1 MIRLRPWQQKCLAKA
16 TDWLVTTR
24 SDSRFLINAA
34 PGAGKTIAACSIAQ
48 VLFELNE
55 IDRVVVIA
63 PRVEVVD
70 QWAKDFQLV
79 TGRHMSRITRADG
92 DINGLGIDVCCTWS
106 ATQGLSPELDA
117 VCTHQRVLVI
127 CDEHHHAAV
136 EAAWGR
142 SADSA
147 FKNAAFGLIL
157 TGTPIRSDGAES
169 VWLAYD
175 NAGAIDQPAAG
186 SYTLSYGEAVDLGYC
201 RPATFHRHEGRFTVT
216 LNSGESVSVSG
227 QGSID
232 LPGNLKRIPG
242 LQRALD
248 FALLAKTPQF
258 ESDNVTPLN
267 GGYQCTMMEWAI
279 AKLNELRLRMPEA
292 GGLVIAPDVEMAE
305 YMSALIE
312 MLEGEKP
319 VIVHHKVPNPG
330 ARIKAFKSTDKR
342 WLVSVGM
349 VSEGVD
355 IPRLRV
361 LVYLPYAMTELA
373 FRQAV
378 GRVVRTKG
386 IDDDTRA
393 YVVMPNLQLF
403 DAYARRV
410 EAEMP
415 ASSAAVGGAP
425 RHKRCPDCGNEC
437 GLSAHECDECGHE
450 FPQRAQ
456 SSRPCP
462 DCGALN
468 VAGADNCH
476 ACGAS
481 LTLSYS
487 LTLDEALRQGAIIR
501 GADYDE
507 GEVQEGE
514 QFAPGI
520 RALVVR
526 SGDVRMIDLIQK
538 LPDES
543 FGRLKRIM
551 DQTAAANSPSND
563 AA

>member
-1 MIRLRPWQQKCLAKA
+1 MTKLRPWQQNCLAKA
-16 TDWLVTTR
+16 IDWLVTTR

-48 VLFELNE
+48 MLFELGE

-70 QWAKDFQLV
+70 QWARDFQMV
-79 TGRHMSRITRADG
+79 TGRHMSRSTKADG
-92 DINGLGIDVCCTWS
+92 DIQGLGIDVCCTWA

-117 VCTHQRVLVI
+117 ICSVQKVLVI

-142 SADSA
+142 GADSA
-147 FKNAAFGLIL
+147 FKLAAFGLIL

-175 NAGAIDQPAAG
+175 NAGAINQPEAG
-186 SYTLSYGEAVDLGYC
+186 SYTLSYGDAVDLGYC

-216 LNSGESVSVSG
+216 LNTGESISVSG
-227 QGSID
+227 QSAGS
-232 LPGNLKRIPG
+232 LPKSLKRIPG

-248 FALLAKTPQF
+248 FYLLAKTPQF
-258 ESDNVTPLN
+258 EADKVTPLN

-279 AKLNELRLRMPEA
+279 SKLDELRHRMPEA
-292 GGLVIAPDVEMAE
+292 GGLVIAPDIEMAE
-305 YMSALIE
+305 YMSSVIE

-319 VIVHHKVPNPG
+319 VIVHHRAPNPG

-361 LVYLPYAMTELA
+361 LVYLPNALTELA

-378 GRVVRTKG
+378 GRVVRTRG

-393 YVVMPNLQLF
+393 YVVMPNLQTF

-410 EAEMP
+410 EDEMP
-415 ASSAAVGGAP
+415 ASAAAVGGAP
-425 RHKRCPDCGNEC
+425 RHKKCPDCGNEC
-437 GLSAHECDECGHE
+437 SLAAPDCDECGYE
-450 FPQRAQ
+450 FPQRGE
-456 SSRPCP
+456 STRPCP
-462 DCGALN
+462 ECEALN
-468 VAGADNCH
+468 PKGADSCH

-481 LTLSYS
+481 LTLDYTMS
-487 LTLDEALRQGAIIR
+487 LDEALRQGAIIR
-501 GADYDE
+501 GAEYDE
-507 GEVQEGE
+507 TDVQQGE
-514 QFAPGI
+514 QYAPGI
-520 RALVVR
+520 RDLVIR
-526 SGDVRMIDLIQK
+526 SGDAKMIALIQK

-543 FGRLKRIM
+543 FGRLKKII
-551 DQTAAANSPSND
+551 DKSVAANSSTHD